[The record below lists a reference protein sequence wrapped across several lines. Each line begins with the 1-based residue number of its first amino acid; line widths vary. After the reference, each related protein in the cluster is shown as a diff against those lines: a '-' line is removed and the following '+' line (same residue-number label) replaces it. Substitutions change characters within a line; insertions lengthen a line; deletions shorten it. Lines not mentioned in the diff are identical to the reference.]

1 MVTSVNC
8 AGKCLCIIISYNTT
22 VMFQAMG
29 KKKKK
34 VCWRDNKVYISYF
47 SESLYY
53 LFIEDSV
60 EFCIRNDRHTYVF
73 FETKTEIHTLVRNFQ
88 LTTF

>member
-29 KKKKK
+29 KKKK

>member
-1 MVTSVNC
+1 
-8 AGKCLCIIISYNTT
+8 
-22 VMFQAMG
+22 MFQAMG
-29 KKKKK
+29 KN
-34 VCWRDNKVYISYF
+34 VCWRDDKVYISYF

-73 FETKTEIHTLVRNFQ
+73 FETENQRYTL
-88 LTTF
+88 

>member
-1 MVTSVNC
+1 MVISVNC
-8 AGKCLCIIISYNTT
+8 AGKCLCIIISYETT

-29 KKKKK
+29 KD
-34 VCWRDNKVYISYF
+34 VCWRDDKVYISYF

-73 FETKTEIHTLVRNFQ
+73 FETEKQRYTL
-88 LTTF
+88 

>member
-1 MVTSVNC
+1 MVISVNC
-8 AGKCLCIIISYNTT
+8 AGKCLCIIISYETT

-29 KKKKK
+29 KKN

-73 FETKTEIHTLVRNFQ
+73 FETKQRYTL
-88 LTTF
+88 

>member
-1 MVTSVNC
+1 
-8 AGKCLCIIISYNTT
+8 
-22 VMFQAMG
+22 MFQAMG
-29 KKKKK
+29 RKKNN

-73 FETKTEIHTLVRNFQ
+73 FETKQRYTL
-88 LTTF
+88 